1 MIVDDDD
8 RTALAVQTVLEELG
22 QELVVANSG
31 EEALRKLLFD
41 DYAVILLDLHMPG
54 MDGYETASL
63 IRSRKRT
70 RHVPILFLTAVFR
83 DESHLFQAYSA
94 GAVDMVFKPVDPFI
108 LKAKVSVFVDL
119 YLKQAE
125 VRREAE
131 LRHRLQEENLRVL
144 TEKHQA
150 ELALRRVQER
160 QEAILATLP
169 VCFHSR
175 STEPP
180 YAALFVSK
188 NVEQITG
195 YPAQR
200 FLDDPSFGLSRV
212 HPDDMSRVVDALNR
226 AKAYGSYSCEFRYR
240 CADDSY
246 RVLFDQGV
254 LAPDEN
260 GSGSEIFGTILDITE
275 RRQLEQ
281 QLAQAQKMEVVGQLT
296 GGIAHDFN
304 NLLTVILGNI
314 DLLDRDGQESER
326 LQRKFSAIR
335 HAADRGRKLTSQ
347 LLAFSRRQHL
357 TPETFDVK
365 ALIRGFDPLLRRA
378 VGESIAVEIR
388 LPDEGA
394 LVCDLDASQLEASLL
409 NLAVNARDAMT
420 EGGTLTIEV
429 EHVQRDPGLVAR
441 FSEAPLGP
449 WIVISVRDTGT
460 GMPKDVQEHAFE
472 PFFTTKE
479 TGKGSGLGLS
489 QVYGFVRQSGGFV
502 TLNSALGKGTQLS
515 LYLPPSDKPVVEAPA
530 GRDEQASTAANS
542 EGVLLVEDDSAV
554 LALATDVLLDLGY
567 RVVTASDAAGALEIL
582 RRGEP
587 IDLIFTDV
595 VMPGG
600 KSGIQLAAEAR
611 ELRPDIKV
619 LLTSGYP
626 GEALARHQ
634 PHAAEFPIISKPFRQ
649 AELADRLRQV
659 LDGP

>member
-1 MIVDDDD
+1 
-8 RTALAVQTVLEELG
+8 
-22 QELVVANSG
+22 
-31 EEALRKLLFD
+31 
-41 DYAVILLDLHMPG
+41 
-54 MDGYETASL
+54 
-63 IRSRKRT
+63 
-70 RHVPILFLTAVFR
+70 
-83 DESHLFQAYSA
+83 
-94 GAVDMVFKPVDPFI
+94 
-108 LKAKVSVFVDL
+108 
-119 YLKQAE
+119 
-125 VRREAE
+125 
-131 LRHRLQEENLRVL
+131 
-144 TEKHQA
+144 
-150 ELALRRVQER
+150 
-160 QEAILATLP
+160 

-195 YPAQR
+195 FPPDR
-200 FLDDPSFGLSRV
+200 FLQDPAFGLSRV
-212 HPDDMSRVVDALNR
+212 HPDDVSRVIDALNH
-226 AKAYGSYSCEFRYR
+226 AKAYGSYSCEFRCR

-254 LAPDEN
+254 LAQAED
-260 GSGSEIFGTILDITE
+260 GGQSEIFGTILDITE

-326 LQRKFSAIR
+326 LRRKFSAIR
-335 HAADRGRKLTSQ
+335 HAADRGRKLTGQ

-365 ALIRGFDPLLRRA
+365 ALIRGFEPLLRRA
-378 VGESIAVEIR
+378 VGESIEVDVR
-388 LPDEGA
+388 LPEET

-409 NLAVNARDAMT
+409 NLAVNARDAMG
-420 EGGTLTIEV
+420 ESGTLTIEV

-441 FSEAPLGP
+441 FSEASLGP

-460 GMPKDVQEHAFE
+460 GMAKDVQERAFE

-502 TLNSALGKGTQLS
+502 TLNSAIGKGTQLS
-515 LYLPPSDKPVVEAPA
+515 LYLPPSDKPVQEAAP
-530 GRDEQASTAANS
+530 GREEQTSSAPNT

-611 ELRPDIKV
+611 ALRPDIKV

-634 PHAAEFPIISKPFRQ
+634 PHAADFPIIAKPFRQ
-649 AELADRLRQV
+649 AELAERLRQV
-659 LDGP
+659 LDAP